1 MLAKYLVVWVTLVQ
15 TSPRQEEK
23 VTKEKQDNT

>member
-15 TSPRQEEK
+15 TSPGQEKEVVKERQGG
-23 VTKEKQDNT
+23 T